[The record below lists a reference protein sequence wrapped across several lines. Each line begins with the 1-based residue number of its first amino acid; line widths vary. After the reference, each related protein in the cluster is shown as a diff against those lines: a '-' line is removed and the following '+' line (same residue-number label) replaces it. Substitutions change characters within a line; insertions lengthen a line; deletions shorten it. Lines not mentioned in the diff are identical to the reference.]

1 MKINLNGE
9 DVSRLTKFDTLN
21 YHVLESMDDL
31 VRIIDLEGNII
42 YENTAMSKAGDSSFL
57 GVNCCKRNDDGQSL
71 QCISE
76 ISKNQ
81 NRSIS
86 KEIYQ
91 DDKIYSAKSS
101 PVYDEMGDM
110 IALVEVFRDITI
122 AKKIQIELFNAN
134 KKINDELILAR
145 NIQRAILPR
154 KKTFENVF
162 FDYAYIPSGNL
173 SGDIFDVI
181 EIDDNKL
188 GIYIA
193 DVVGHGISAS
203 IMTMFIRQTMRNILL
218 EKKHLGPSET
228 MLELKS
234 RFSELHLDPS
244 QYFTIFYAVVDREKN
259 EMIYVNAGHNSRPL
273 MFNDQNIAFL
283 HNRGKFI
290 SNIFPDEDYHEKKV
304 EILAGYKFLFYT
316 DGLLETANKAGEF
329 YGEKNLMRW
338 VKKNRNREDFIDSLV
353 RELNAFRWLEQ
364 NDDIALLLM
373 DVRKG

>member
-1 MKINLNGE
+1 MKVDFSGE
-9 DVSRLTKFDTLN
+9 DVSRVTKFDTLN

-42 YENTAMSKAGDSSFL
+42 YENTAMSRTGDKISL
-57 GVNCCKRNDDGQSL
+57 GVNCCKRNEEGHAL

-81 NRSIS
+81 KRSIS

-91 DDKIYSAKSS
+91 KDKIYSAKSS
-101 PVYDEMGDM
+101 PVYNEMGEV
-110 IALVEVFRDITI
+110 IALVEVFRDITV
-122 AKKIQIELFNAN
+122 AKRIQIELFNAN

-145 NIQRAILPR
+145 NIQRSILPR
-154 KKTFENVF
+154 KKIFEALV

-173 SGDIFDVI
+173 SGDIFDII
-181 EIDDNKL
+181 EIDESKL

-218 EKKHLGPSET
+218 EKNYLSPSDT

-234 RFSELHLDPS
+234 RFSELHLEPS
-244 QYFTIFYAVVDREKN
+244 QYFTILYAVVDMEKN
-259 EMIYVNAGHNSRPL
+259 EMTYVNAGHNSRPL

-283 HNRGKFI
+283 QNRGKFI
-290 SNIFPDEDYHEKKV
+290 SNIFPDEAYHEKKV
-304 EILAGYKFLFYT
+304 DILPGYRFLFYT

-338 VKKNRNREDFIDSLV
+338 VKKNRGRKDFIEALV
-353 RELNAFRWLEQ
+353 RELNAYRWLEQ